1 MTGVSIRWANSA
13 ELQRFASAF
22 QKLSDQ
28 GVAKVAVRAI
38 NRTGD
43 MAKTQVIRA
52 LTRQTGLKRPT
63 IVKTIGS
70 PKKANFGDLTYEMRA
85 KGGDVS
91 LKYFAAR
98 EIRRG
103 TSAAP
108 FGKRKVF
115 AGAFMRGGL
124 FPNRVVAK
132 RLNGHVFERNGGA
145 RLPISKLK
153 SGVVI
158 PAEMVKGETAQA
170 FGRTVS
176 ANLPKRIEH
185 ELRRLT
191 GGVVG

>member
-1 MTGVSIRWANSA
+1 MSGLSIRWANEA
-13 ELQRFASAF
+13 ELRRFVSAF
-22 QKLSDQ
+22 QKLGDQ
-28 GVAKVAVRAI
+28 GVTKVGVRAV

-43 MAKTQVIRA
+43 MAKTQVVRA

-63 IVKTIGS
+63 IVKTIGN
-70 PKKANFGDLTYEMRA
+70 PKKANFGDLSYEMRA

-108 FGKRKVF
+108 FGKRQVF
-115 AGAFMRGGL
+115 AGAFMRGGV
-124 FPNRVVAK
+124 FPKRVVAK
-132 RLNGHVFERNGGA
+132 RLNGHVFEREGKA

-170 FGRTVS
+170 FGRSVS
-176 ANLPKRIEH
+176 ANLPRRIEH

-191 GGVVG
+191 GGVVS